1 MFRYGFAG
9 AALSLA
15 LAGAAAAEPF
25 QSFADLCLST
35 DADAHVAGV
44 TAKGSGWADV
54 TAQMAAEMGDMGEEY
69 RDITIYLNFNPDDA
83 AAGLTSFDSMEI
95 LMTGWGDGETVMD
108 TKGVVLDLC
117 GVMSPE
123 ADALTMGKQLGD
135 HLGVPASMDGDDR
148 VWLYSRQ
155 GSRFV
160 SEAAL
165 ADAEDET
172 ILAAARTRSLY
183 AVYVFEEEGMAGLF
197 VGAVRSE
204 AKAPDR

>member
-9 AALSLA
+9 AALSMA

-69 RDITIYLNFNPDDA
+69 QDIVLYLNFDPADA
-83 AAGLTSFDSMEI
+83 AAGLASADSMEI
-95 LMTGWGDGETVMD
+95 LMTGWGDGEAVMD

-123 ADALTMGKQLGD
+123 ADALTMGKRLTD

-155 GSRFV
+155 GGRFV

-172 ILAAARTRSLY
+172 ILAAARERSLY
-183 AVYVFEEEGMAGLF
+183 AVYVFEEEGMTGLF